1 MDQHQDFNSSLDG
14 HAALQFNSGETTA
27 SAALANMTLKEPLD
41 QREVK
46 KPNGMPDAHMG
57 PGDMKGQ

>member
-1 MDQHQDFNSSLDG
+1 MDQHQDFNSSMDG

-46 KPNGMPDAHMG
+46 KPNGMSDAHMG